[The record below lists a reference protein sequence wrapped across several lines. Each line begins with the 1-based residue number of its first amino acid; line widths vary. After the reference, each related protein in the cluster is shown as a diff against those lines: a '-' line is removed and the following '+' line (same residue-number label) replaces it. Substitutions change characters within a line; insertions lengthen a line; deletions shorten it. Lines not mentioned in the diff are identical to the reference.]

1 MLCRCLLAIAE
12 GCSRS
17 GNFLIAI
24 LLWSQLA
31 KKLLHLMGAVL
42 VRFGKEVCAVLQ
54 EFAANKMIIRKPR
67 EKDDYGSHYVMTN
80 LVNVVRQ
87 T

>member
-1 MLCRCLLAIAE
+1 
-12 GCSRS
+12 
-17 GNFLIAI
+17 
-24 LLWSQLA
+24 
-31 KKLLHLMGAVL
+31 MGAVL

>member
-1 MLCRCLLAIAE
+1 
-12 GCSRS
+12 
-17 GNFLIAI
+17 
-24 LLWSQLA
+24 
-31 KKLLHLMGAVL
+31 MGAVV
-42 VRFGKEVCAVLQ
+42 VRFGKEVCVVLQ

-67 EKDDYGSHYVMTN
+67 KKNDYRSDCLMTN